1 MYQYYY
7 SSEEDNIKI
16 TNALTIKDRFELEKI
31 RVTMWEEHCL
41 ECSAPLCY
49 KTCLNY
55 VPRQDGRCRLFKD
68 SIHQSNCDGALM
80 GKAARVKFRKWG
92 NLMTVIYPRMVDLR
106 KYEDVY
112 SWTDKI
118 SHLLR
123 KIVRGALPAS
133 AKWKIIRTM
142 EYLRRRKLRK
152 GFDEESDAFVLH
164 CINNKNESFTLFL
177 EVFDNEHNSL
187 FKYGFSIAPGE
198 NMYLLPKNK
207 YNASCDQSGNIVKI
221 YPENNYE
228 ADVTFL
234 WCDFIQGKSIISEK
248 PSNKV
253 KCVVWD
259 LDNTLWDGI
268 LIEKND
274 NDDLKL
280 RKDVK
285 RIIEELDRRGIVQ
298 SIASKNDAEPAVEEL
313 KKLGV
318 LDYFLYPQINWNPKS
333 DSIQNIA
340 SNLNIGVD
348 TFAFIDDSSFERN
361 QVKSVLPQ
369 VRVFSEKDILTLLDQ
384 PCFDVIVTKDSSK
397 RRLMY
402 IAEEKRNSLKTA
414 SKSNI
419 EDFIKKCQIKVN
431 LFVPKSEEEIL
442 RCYELLLRTN
452 QLNLSGIKYSDEEF
466 KKVLSRND
474 AKTYALECRDI
485 FGDYGIVGF
494 IQYTVMGDVLTFTE
508 FAMSCRVAGKY
519 IESALFSFLLN
530 SEKCLSGIFNVTV
543 TEKNSLLRRTLENIG
558 FKQVHA
564 DKKKIQFTFDDSL
577 KNSDLVSVEE
587 V

>member
-55 VPRQDGRCRLFKD
+55 VPRQDGRCKLFKD
-68 SIHQSNCDGALM
+68 SIYQSNCDGALM

-92 NLMTVIYPRMVDLR
+92 NLMTVVYPRMVDLR
-106 KYEDVY
+106 QYDDVY
-112 SWTDKI
+112 SWADKI
-118 SHLLR
+118 SRLLR

-207 YNASCDQSGNIVKI
+207 YNASCDQSGNVVKL

-234 WCDFIQGKSIISEK
+234 WCDFVKGNPIVSAK

-298 SIASKNDAEPAVEEL
+298 SIASKNDAEPAIEEL
-313 KKLGV
+313 NKLGV

-333 DSIQNIA
+333 DSMQNIA
-340 SNLNIGVD
+340 SSLNIGID

-361 QVKSVLPQ
+361 QVESVLPQ
-369 VRVFSEKDILTLLDQ
+369 VRVFSEKDVSDLLNQ
-384 PCFDVIVTKDSSK
+384 PCFDVIVTKDSSN

-402 IAEEKRNSLKTA
+402 KAEEKRNSLKTA
-414 SKSNI
+414 SNSNI

-431 LFVPKSEEEIL
+431 LFVPKSKEEIL

-587 V
+587 I

>member
-7 SSEEDNIKI
+7 SSEENNKKV
-16 TNALTIKDRFELEKI
+16 TNALSVKEKFTVEKV

-55 VPRQDGRCRLFKD
+55 IPRQDGRCKLFKD
-68 SIHQSNCDGALM
+68 SINQIDCDNALLR
-80 GKAARVKFRKWG
+80 KAARVQFRKWG
-92 NLMTVIYPRMVDLR
+92 NLMTVIYPRMVDLEQ
-106 KYEDVY
+106 YEDVY
-112 SWTDKI
+112 SWADRT
-118 SHLLR
+118 SHLL
-123 KIVRGALPAS
+123 KKVVKSALPSS
-133 AKWKIIRTM
+133 AKWKIIRTL
-142 EYLRRRKLRK
+142 EYLRRRKLRS
-152 GFDEESDAFVLH
+152 GSEEQSDAFILH
-164 CINNKNESFTLFL
+164 CINNKDDSFTLFL

-187 FKYGFSIAPGE
+187 FKYGFNILPGE
-198 NMYLLPKNK
+198 NFYLLPKNK

-234 WCDFIQGKSIISEK
+234 WCDFVQGKPIVAKKSSD
-248 PSNKV
+248 KV

-268 LIEKND
+268 LIEKNNSD
-274 NDDLKL
+274 NMNL

-285 RIIEELDRRGIVQ
+285 HIIEELDRRGIVQ
-298 SIASKNDAEPAVEEL
+298 SIASKNDFEPAIEEL
-313 KKLGV
+313 KKLGIY
-318 LDYFLYPQINWNPKS
+318 DYFLYPQINWNPKS

-340 SNLNIGVD
+340 SSLNIGVD

-361 QVKSVLPQ
+361 QVASVLPQ
-369 VRVFSEKDILTLLDQ
+369 VRVFSEKDVTTLLNQ

-402 IAEEKRNSLKTA
+402 KAEEKRNSLKSA
-414 SKSNI
+414 SNSNI

-431 LFVPKSEEEIL
+431 LFVPKTKEEIL
-442 RCYELLLRTN
+442 RCYELVLRTN

-466 KKVLSRND
+466 KRVLSRND

-485 FGDYGIVGF
+485 FGDYGIIGF
-494 IQYTVMGDVLTFTE
+494 IQYTVNDNVLTFTE

-519 IESALFSFLLN
+519 IESALFAFLLN
-530 SEKCLSGIFNVTV
+530 LEKCTSGIFNVTV

-558 FKQVHA
+558 FRQVNA
-564 DKKKIQFTFDDSL
+564 DKKKIQYTFNADL
-577 KNSDLVSVEE
+577 KNCDLVSAEE
-587 V
+587 I